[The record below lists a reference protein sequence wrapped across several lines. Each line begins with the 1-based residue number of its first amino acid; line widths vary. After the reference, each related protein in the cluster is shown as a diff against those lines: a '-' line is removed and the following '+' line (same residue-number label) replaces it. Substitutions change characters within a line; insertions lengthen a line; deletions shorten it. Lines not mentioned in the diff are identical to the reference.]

1 MDNQDSCGNKNN
13 LWIMIIMVFICI
25 LFSSS
30 MTIVTVMITSNLR
43 TDVDNKM
50 FNMSNKIQS
59 VELNQTIK
67 ASNKD
72 LAELRKMFNDF
83 RPEFSEFKQRV
94 LTNEDETVKT
104 SLRMDKFIITR
115 GGKLK

>member
-1 MDNQDSCGNKNN
+1 MDDINSKNN

-50 FNMSNKIQS
+50 FNMDNKIQT
-59 VELNQTIK
+59 VELNQTAK
-67 ASNKD
+67 SSNKD
-72 LAELRKMFNDF
+72 LAELLKMFNDF
-83 RPEFSEFKQRV
+83 RPEFAEFKEKV
-94 LTNEDETVKT
+94 KLNEDETVKT
-104 SLRMDKFIITR
+104 SARMDKFISTM
-115 GGKLK
+115 GGKSK